1 MVSPPLVLASKLEE
15 ELKQARHREE
25 LEELQRL
32 RGSSQEGESE
42 LQQLRYRV
50 RDIKEELE
58 ELQRSRSRKELEE
71 EVSDYG
77 SYSMPQPEVLPKQ
90 KLKLINRLKKIFMS
104 REKP

>member
-1 MVSPPLVLASKLEE
+1 MVSLPVLASKLE
-15 ELKQARHREE
+15 ELKQARHR
-25 LEELQRL
+25 EELQRL

-50 RDIKEELE
+50 RDMEELE
-58 ELQRSRSRKELEE
+58 ELQRSRSRKEELEE
-71 EVSDYG
+71 GVSDYG

-90 KLKLINRLKKIFMS
+90 KLKLINRLKKIFKS